1 MAMLEWLQANYTT
14 ILTVLGGLIG
24 VGTAITG
31 FFSGEKAT
39 GAKAVLLK
47 IAHILSAVSPID
59 KPGSLSVPLT
69 TIDIKPKEP
78 TA

>member
-1 MAMLEWLQANYTT
+1 MVFLEWMQNNWGVILQ
-14 ILTVLGGLIG
+14 ILGYLVAG
-24 VGTAITG
+24 GTAITG
-31 FFSGEKAT
+31 LVKSDKAE

-78 TA
+78 VT

>member
-1 MAMLEWLQANYTT
+1 MAFLEWMQSNYQTLLT
-14 ILTVLGGLIG
+14 ILGGLIG

-39 GAKAVLLK
+39 GAKAILLK
-47 IAHILSAVSPID
+47 IAHILSAVAPID

-69 TIDIKPKEP
+69 TIDIKPKE
-78 TA
+78 